1 MLAWVGAHTLSTPYT
16 LSDPS
21 PSPCK
26 PVDHPVP
33 AADSPALITC
43 PCSPIQPHGPPIA
56 CYKRSP
62 ASGGLRSGRLAADW
76 PPDPCRQKKKTPT
89 PSQKKSLPDQNSHP
103 VMGDCAARAVGEPIS
118 SCDPK
123 NGSIV
128 TDHPDSEV
136 AFDYGVL

>member
-1 MLAWVGAHTLSTPYT
+1 MVRQSLVT
-16 LSDPS
+16 
-21 PSPCK
+21 
-26 PVDHPVP
+26 
-33 AADSPALITC
+33 
-43 PCSPIQPHGPPIA
+43 
-56 CYKRSP
+56 
-62 ASGGLRSGRLAADW
+62 SGRRPVVDCDLAGWLPIGHRTPAV
-76 PPDPCRQKKKTPT
+76 RKKKTPT